1 MLPSLGFGEMLLIVI
16 VAIIVVGPKDLPV
29 MMRKVGQFM
38 RRIRELGNEFKAAFD
53 DIGRETELDDLR
65 KEIAELKTLGNIG
78 DVSDKAFEDEMRRL
92 DADIR
97 SEVKGEHPRVETPK
111 PAPKAAPVAE
121 APKPKPK
128 PKAKPKTKTA
138 ATKPKAKPKPKSTA
152 AKTSKPK
159 TSKGKA

>member
-1 MLPSLGFGEMLLIVI
+1 MLLIVI

-65 KEIAELKTLGNIG
+65 KEISELKTLGNIG

-121 APKPKPK
+121 APKPMPKPK
-128 PKAKPKTKTA
+128 PKPKSKPKTKAA
-138 ATKPKAKPKPKSTA
+138 ATKPKAKAKPKPKATA
-152 AKTSKPK
+152 AKTSKAK